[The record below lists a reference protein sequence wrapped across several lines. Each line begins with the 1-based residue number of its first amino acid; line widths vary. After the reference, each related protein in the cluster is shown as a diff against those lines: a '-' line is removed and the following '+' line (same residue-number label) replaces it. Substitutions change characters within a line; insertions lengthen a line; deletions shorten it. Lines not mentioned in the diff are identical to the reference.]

1 MVGMEKESALEN
13 TLSHLKERVDL
24 VEKSYNPD
32 HLNLH
37 FDNLVRAD
45 PALFEVLSSIGH
57 DAWNVIQDNQSWKTT
72 YWFYDFFLLTSRAS
86 VKILNSK
93 TQRSIPKIVIKRLAL
108 ILLEISQMTTKAE
121 YGGDIT
127 KRNLE
132 ALANLLLAFNS
143 FINLEEILITRAKEM
158 NNEKVLNFA
167 KRAIEW
173 ARQVENQ
180 RYSGAAT

>member
-1 MVGMEKESALEN
+1 MDKENAFEN
-13 TLSHLKERVDL
+13 ALSHLKERVDL

-32 HLNLH
+32 QLNLH

-45 PALFEVLSSIGH
+45 PALFEALSSIGY
-57 DAWNVIQDNQSWKTT
+57 DAWNVTKDNQSWKTS

-86 VKILNSK
+86 VKILDDKN
-93 TQRSIPKIVIKRLAL
+93 QRNIPEIVIKQLAL
-108 ILLEISQMTTKAE
+108 ILIEISQITTKAE
-121 YGGDIT
+121 YSGDIT

-132 ALANLLLAFNS
+132 ALANLLLTFNG

-158 NNEKVLNFA
+158 NNEKVLNFS

-180 RYSGAAT
+180 RYSRAAT